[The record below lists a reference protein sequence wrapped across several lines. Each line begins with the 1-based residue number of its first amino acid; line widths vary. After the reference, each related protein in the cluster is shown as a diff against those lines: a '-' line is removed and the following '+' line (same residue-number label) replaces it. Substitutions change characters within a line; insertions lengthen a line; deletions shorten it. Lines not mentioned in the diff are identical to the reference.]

1 MNSWTSITFEIKK
14 DDVTYGTSL
23 MVNMDTNTV
32 HFIRKIGN
40 IFKYQE
46 YKTRNKNKRLRRIKI
61 GRNTEL
67 FQSLKEEFIKKYN
80 VTKIKGVA

>member
-1 MNSWTSITFEIKK
+1 MNSWTSHTFEIQK

-23 MVNMDTNTV
+23 MLNMDTNTV
-32 HFIRKIGN
+32 HFSRKIGY
-40 IFKYQE
+40 IWKYQE
-46 YKTRNKNKRLRRIKI
+46 YKTRNKNRRLRRIQI
-61 GRNTEL
+61 PRNTEL